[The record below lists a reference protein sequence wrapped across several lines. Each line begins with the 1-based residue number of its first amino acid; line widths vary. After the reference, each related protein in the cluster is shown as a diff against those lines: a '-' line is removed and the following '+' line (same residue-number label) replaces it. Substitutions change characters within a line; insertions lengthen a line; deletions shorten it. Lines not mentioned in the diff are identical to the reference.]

1 MSGDCGH
8 GWSYHEQGPSGPCS
22 ACEREG
28 ARTKV
33 LHARIA
39 ALEAQ
44 NAALA
49 GALQDFVDEFPLV
62 DSDGQEPYCDMQGCI
77 GGKGRDHKHWCPV
90 PKGRAALTADAQH
103 LAQLDAARREVCADM
118 ERIAW
123 HNLTAA
129 EAQRI
134 ARAALAALAKLEGR

>member
-103 LAQLDAARREVCADM
+103 LAQLDAARREVCRVAF
-118 ERIAW
+118 AFC
-123 HNLTAA
+123 AGK
-129 EAQRI
+129 AQLQQLV
-134 ARAALAALAKLEGR
+134 AALDALAKLEGR